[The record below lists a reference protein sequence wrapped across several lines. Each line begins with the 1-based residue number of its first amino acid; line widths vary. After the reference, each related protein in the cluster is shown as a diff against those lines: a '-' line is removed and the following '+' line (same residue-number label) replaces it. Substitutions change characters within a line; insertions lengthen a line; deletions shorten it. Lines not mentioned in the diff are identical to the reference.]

1 MNRLVFLAGNAIR
14 LAQAPRVRQKD
25 ARLKNGVEAPR
36 WSREAKLSC
45 LWLQVQVVT
54 SVNTDYCSFVLVYLV
69 KLLANV
75 SSSSQL
81 LQNYQNDNYYC
92 KE

>member
-1 MNRLVFLAGNAIR
+1 MELKRPGGAERLNCPVYDFKCR
-14 LAQAPRVRQKD
+14 
-25 ARLKNGVEAPR
+25 
-36 WSREAKLSC
+36 S
-45 LWLQVQVVT
+45 VT
-54 SVNTDYCSFVLVYLV
+54 SVNRQTSFVLVYLV

-81 LQNYQNDNYYC
+81 LQKYQNDNYYC